1 MPEPLRA
8 VIVDDE
14 QLARSVLREYL
25 ADHPEVAVVAECQNG
40 FEAVKAATELK
51 PDLIFLDVQM
61 PKLNGFE
68 VLELIPPPPAVVFV
82 TAYDQYAIRAFE
94 FHAVDYLL
102 KPVSPERLAEA
113 VSHAAARIRSGEPPP
128 APAAALLAETR
139 GGKKFLDRILV
150 RDGTK
155 VHIIPVDNVDY
166 IEAQDDYA
174 CINSAGRRF
183 LKLQTLSD
191 LEKSLDPD
199 RFVRIHRGFILNVA
213 RMARIELYAK
223 DSRIVVLQ
231 DGKKLP
237 VSRAGHARMRELF
250 GGEL

>member
-1 MPEPLRA
+1 MPEPIRA

-14 QLARSVLREYL
+14 ELARSVLREYL
-25 ADHPEVAVVAECQNG
+25 ADHPEVTVVAECQNG

-51 PDLIFLDVQM
+51 PDLVFLDVQM

-94 FHAVDYLL
+94 VHAVDYLL
-102 KPVSPERLAEA
+102 KPVSPERLTEA
-113 VSHAAARIRSGEPPP
+113 LTHATARIRSGEPS
-128 APAAALLAETR
+128 PAAPALLAAAR
-139 GGKKFLDRILV
+139 GGKRFLDRILV
-150 RDGTK
+150 RDGTR
-155 VHIIPVDNVDY
+155 VHIIPTDNVDY

-174 CINSAGRRF
+174 CIHSAGRNF

-191 LEKSLDPD
+191 LEKSMDPD
-199 RFVRIHRGFILNVA
+199 RFVRVHRGFILNVA

-231 DGKKLP
+231 DGKRLP
-237 VSRAGHARMRELF
+237 VSRAGYARLRELF

>member
-1 MPEPLRA
+1 MPEPIRV

-14 QLARSVLREYL
+14 ELARSVLKEYL
-25 ADHPEVAVVAECQNG
+25 ADHPEVVVVEECQNG
-40 FEAVKAATELK
+40 FEAVKAVTELK
-51 PDLIFLDVQM
+51 PDLVFLDVQM

-68 VLELIPPPPAVVFV
+68 VLELIAPPPAVVFV

-94 FHAVDYLL
+94 VHAVDYLL
-102 KPVSPERLAEA
+102 KPVSPERLSEA
-113 VSHAAARIRSGEPPP
+113 LSHATARIRSGET
-128 APAAALLAETR
+128 APAASLLADTR

-150 RDGTK
+150 RDGTR
-155 VHIIPVDNVDY
+155 VHIIPVNQVDY
-166 IEAQDDYA
+166 VEAQDDYA
-174 CINSAGRRF
+174 CIHSGGRAF

-199 RFVRIHRGFILNVA
+199 RFLRIHRGFILNIA
-213 RMARIELYAK
+213 RLARIELYAK

-237 VSRAGHARMRELF
+237 VSRAGHARLRELF

>member
-14 QLARSVLREYL
+14 ELARSVLREYL

-94 FHAVDYLL
+94 VHAVDYLL
-102 KPVSPERLAEA
+102 KPVSPERLTEA
-113 VSHAAARIRSGEPPP
+113 LTHAAARIRRGERPP
-128 APAAALLAETR
+128 ASSLLAAAR

-150 RDGTK
+150 RDGTR
-155 VHIIPVDNVDY
+155 VHIIPVDKVDY

-174 CINSAGRRF
+174 CIHSEGRPF

-191 LEKSLDPD
+191 MEKSLDPA

-237 VSRAGHARMRELF
+237 VSRAGHARLRELF

>member
-1 MPEPLRA
+1 MPEPIRV

-14 QLARSVLREYL
+14 ELARSVLKEYL
-25 ADHPEVAVVAECQNG
+25 ADHPEVTVVAECQNG
-40 FEAVKAATELK
+40 FEAVKVATELK
-51 PDLIFLDVQM
+51 PDLVILDVQM

-68 VLELIPPPPAVVFV
+68 VLELIPPPPAVIFV
-82 TAYDQYAIRAFE
+82 TAYDQYAIRAFDV
-94 FHAVDYLL
+94 HAADYLL
-102 KPVSPERLAEA
+102 KPVSPERLTEA
-113 VSHAAARIRSGEPPP
+113 LTHATTRIRSGEPSP
-128 APAAALLAETR
+128 APALLAAAR
-139 GGKKFLDRILV
+139 GGKRFLDRILV
-150 RDGTK
+150 RDGTR
-155 VHIIPVDNVDY
+155 VHIIPADNVDY

-174 CINSAGRRF
+174 CIHSGGKAF

-191 LEKSLDPD
+191 LENSLDPD
-199 RFVRIHRGFILNVA
+199 RFVRIHRGFVLNVA

-237 VSRAGHARMRELF
+237 VSRAGYARLRELF